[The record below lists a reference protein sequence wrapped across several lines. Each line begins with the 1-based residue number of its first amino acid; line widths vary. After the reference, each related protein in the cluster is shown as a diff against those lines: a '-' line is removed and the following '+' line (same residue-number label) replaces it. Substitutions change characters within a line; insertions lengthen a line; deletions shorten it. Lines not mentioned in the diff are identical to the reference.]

1 METRAN
7 YIVVGIFTVLS
18 ILAAFGF
25 VYWTAG
31 YGDRGETAPLRFR
44 IPGSATGLGRGSA
57 VLFNGVKVGDVQR
70 VYLDP
75 QNPRVAIAD
84 TIVVRWTPVTEST
97 KADVGLAG
105 LTGQAS
111 IEMTGGDPNEPNL
124 LDIAEEKGEIAV
136 MEATPSAL
144 ANLLQATQNLM
155 SRADAAVQQLEGL
168 VSDARGPLAETL
180 ENVRK
185 FTKTL
190 GDNADNIDNFLN
202 SMGELS
208 QTVSNVSE
216 RLDATLEAAESL
228 FNAVD
233 RDKVSAIVNDVS
245 EFTRQLSSVGDRLD
259 GIAQG
264 VDSAVASIGEFSAG
278 ANETLGKIDK
288 IVGAIDPDKV
298 GEIVGNFSEASTKID
313 QASEQIARISETVGN
328 RQEDI
333 DQFITDAKA
342 IAERLNQA
350 STRVD
355 GILAK
360 VDSLLGSD
368 DANGLMADARET
380 LNSFREVANTLNAR
394 LGSIM
399 DNLARFSG
407 PGLRDVEA
415 LVSDARRSIN
425 RIEQAVTALEQ
436 NPQRIITGGD
446 GTIRRYDGRARH

>member
-1 METRAN
+1 
-7 YIVVGIFTVLS
+7 
-18 ILAAFGF
+18 
-25 VYWTAG
+25 
-31 YGDRGETAPLRFR
+31 
-44 IPGSATGLGRGSA
+44 
-57 VLFNGVKVGDVQR
+57 
-70 VYLDP
+70 
-75 QNPRVAIAD
+75 
-84 TIVVRWTPVTEST
+84 RWTPVTEST

-124 LDIAEEKGEIAV
+124 LDIAEENGEIAV

-144 ANLLQATQNLM
+144 AHLLQATQNLM

-288 IVGAIDPDKV
+288 IVGAI
-298 GEIVGNFSEASTKID
+298 
-313 QASEQIARISETVGN
+313 
-328 RQEDI
+328 
-333 DQFITDAKA
+333 
-342 IAERLNQA
+342 
-350 STRVD
+350 
-355 GILAK
+355 
-360 VDSLLGSD
+360 
-368 DANGLMADARET
+368 
-380 LNSFREVANTLNAR
+380 
-394 LGSIM
+394 
-399 DNLARFSG
+399 
-407 PGLRDVEA
+407 
-415 LVSDARRSIN
+415 
-425 RIEQAVTALEQ
+425 
-436 NPQRIITGGD
+436 
-446 GTIRRYDGRARH
+446 